1 MQKVFGFF
9 IFKILCLC
17 MEYLAAVFEKK
28 YGFVNY
34 FFPADWNR

>member
-1 MQKVFGFF
+1 
-9 IFKILCLC
+9 